1 MDIELLIDDGR
12 KLKFAL
18 KKSGVGFYQ
27 VQGICKKIMEKV
39 KFDKYN
45 EAKGIILEAYITA
58 EIPVPQ
64 EIMNIEDDRI
74 YAFIGGLVPGKKEF
88 E

>member
-1 MDIELLIDDGR
+1 MDIELLSNDGR

-27 VQGICKKIMEKV
+27 VQGICKKIMDKV

-45 EAKGIILEAYITA
+45 EAKDIMLEAYISA
-58 EIPVPQ
+58 QMPVPQ
-64 EIMNIEDDRI
+64 EIINIEDDRI
-74 YAFIGGLVPGKKEF
+74 YAFIGGLLPGKEEF